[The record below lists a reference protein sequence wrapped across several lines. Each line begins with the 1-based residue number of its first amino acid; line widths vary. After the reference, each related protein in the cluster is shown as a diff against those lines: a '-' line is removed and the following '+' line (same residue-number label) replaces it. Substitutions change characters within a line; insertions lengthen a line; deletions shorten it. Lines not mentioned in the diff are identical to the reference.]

1 MEKLAEGNMILQSIE
16 YTTERSGRYRVSCDF
31 LCTDYVGDVQSLMGK
46 DVQIV
51 DISNLSLPLQ
61 VAQVAPVAQVAQVAP
76 AKKPQKHSKPKK
88 QNKIKKEIIPPN
100 PINSCFDRMEIDG

>member
-1 MEKLAEGNMILQSIE
+1 MILQSIE

-61 VAQVAPVAQVAQVAP
+61 VAQVAQVAP
-76 AKKPQKHSKPKK
+76 AKKPQKQSKPKK
-88 QNKIKKEIIPPN
+88 PKKIKKEIIPPN
-100 PINSCFDRMEIDG
+100 PIHSCFDRMDLSDG

>member
-1 MEKLAEGNMILQSIE
+1 MILQSIE

-61 VAQVAPVAQVAQVAP
+61 VAPVAQVAQVAP
-76 AKKPQKHSKPKK
+76 AKKPQKQSKPKK
-88 QNKIKKEIIPPN
+88 PKKPKKIKKEIIPPN
-100 PINSCFDRMEIDG
+100 PIHSCFDRMDLSDG

>member
-61 VAQVAPVAQVAQVAP
+61 VAQVAQVAP
-76 AKKPQKHSKPKK
+76 AKKPQKQSKPKK
-88 QNKIKKEIIPPN
+88 PKKIKKIKKEIIPPN